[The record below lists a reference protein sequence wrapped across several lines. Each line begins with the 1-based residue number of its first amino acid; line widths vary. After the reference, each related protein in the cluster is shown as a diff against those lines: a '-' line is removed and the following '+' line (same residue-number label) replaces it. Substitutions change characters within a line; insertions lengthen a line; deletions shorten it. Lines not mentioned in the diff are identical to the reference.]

1 MSGGSATNGQA
12 ADGQAGLLAEVRSL
26 VDKEESVVVAT
37 VVQSSR
43 GTGARM
49 LVYPDGTTRDSLD
62 GLVDQQ
68 QAVSDAL
75 EQLRRAASKTI
86 EYPGETL
93 VFYDVCP
100 APAKLLVFGGVHIAV
115 PLVELATT
123 LGFRTT
129 VVDARGQ
136 FANRERFPRASE
148 VVVAYADD
156 YLHGRR
162 LDASTYVVVLTH
174 DPKLDDPAI
183 VHALEAPV
191 IGYVGAIGSRK
202 THAGRVERLK
212 EAGLTDDQLSRI
224 HAPIGLDIDARNPEE
239 IALAILAEIVA
250 VRNGSKLAKR
260 ERPAALAAQPA

>member
-1 MSGGSATNGQA
+1 MSDDRTSGAPMT
-12 ADGQAGLLAEVRSL
+12 DDMLAEVRSL

-37 VVQSSR
+37 VVQSAR

-49 LVYPDGTTRDSLD
+49 LVYPDGTTRGALD
-62 GLVDQQ
+62 GLVDQSQ
-68 QAVSDAL
+68 VVRDAL
-75 EQLRRAASKTI
+75 EQLRRAASKTL
-86 EYPGETL
+86 EYPGSDGETL
-93 VFYDVCP
+93 VFYDVFPSP
-100 APAKLLVFGGVHIAV
+100 ARLLVFGGVHIAV

-123 LGFRTT
+123 LGFRTV

-156 YLHGRR
+156 YLTGRR

-174 DPKLDDPAI
+174 DPKLDDPAVI
-183 VHALEAPV
+183 HALRAPV
-191 IGYVGAIGSRK
+191 VGYVGAIGSRK

-212 EAGLTDDQLSRI
+212 AAGLTDEQIGRI

-250 VRNGSKLAKR
+250 VRNGAKLAQR
-260 ERPAALAAQPA
+260 ERPAALAART